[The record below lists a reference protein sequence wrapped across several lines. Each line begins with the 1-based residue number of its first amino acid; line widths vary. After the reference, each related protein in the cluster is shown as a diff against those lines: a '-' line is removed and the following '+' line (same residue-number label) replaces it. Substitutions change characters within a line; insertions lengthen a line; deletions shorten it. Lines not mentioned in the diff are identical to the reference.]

1 MLRGNS
7 GNLSGQP
14 QSISSQPSIS
24 DLYRATPESAGLD
37 LCATTYTVLT
47 PEMGMQALPTGI
59 YGPLP
64 YGSVELLLGRSST
77 TMKGLLIAPGI
88 IDSDFEGEIKVMAHS
103 PRTITAIPAGQ
114 RIAQLILLPTI
125 ATGKTK
131 TERKR
136 GTAGFGSSDVY
147 WIQQISDQRPEL
159 TLEIQG
165 RKFKGILDTGADIS
179 VIAAS
184 QWPENWPKQVA
195 LSMLQGI
202 GQSHNPEQSSA
213 FLSWKDEEGLS
224 GIFQPY
230 ILPNLP
236 VNLWGRDIMSNMGVF
251 LYSPKSTI
259 TQQLLSQGPY
269 PNQGLG
275 KHNQGITQPL
285 QVKGKRDRKGL
296 GHF

>member
-7 GNLSGQP
+7 GDLSGQP
-14 QSISSQPSIS
+14 QSVSSRPSIS
-24 DLYRATPESAGLD
+24 DLYRATPGSAGLD

-59 YGPLP
+59 FGPLP
-64 YGSVELLLGRSST
+64 PGSVGLLLGRSST
-77 TMKGLLIAPGI
+77 TMKGLLVAPGV

-103 PRTITAIPAGQ
+103 PRMITAIPAGQ
-114 RIAQLILLPTI
+114 RIAQLILLPTL
-125 ATGKTK
+125 TVGKNK
-131 TERKR
+131 SNFKR
-136 GTAGFGSSDVY
+136 GTAGFGSSDAY
-147 WIQQISDQRPEL
+147 WVQQISNQRPEL

-165 RKFKGILDTGADIS
+165 KKFKGILDTGADIS

-184 QWPENWPKQVA
+184 HWPEHWPKQVA

-213 FLSWKDEEGLS
+213 FLSWKDEEGHS

-251 LYSPKSTI
+251 LYSPNPTI
-259 TQQLLSQGPY
+259 SHQLMSQGLY

-275 KHNQGITQPL
+275 KHNQGIIQPL
-285 QVKGKRDRKGL
+285 QVIGKRDRKGL